1 MDASTLVARVVPAA
15 RGADPSSAH
24 GLEPII
30 RPCQRRPRPRHR
42 PMHRRHPRRPR
53 RQPHPPH
60 LRPRRQPHPLHLR
73 PRRQP
78 HPLHLRPRRQPHP
91 PHLRPPRQ
99 PHPPHL
105 RPPLRQCPLPR
116 RTHQPRRRRLRCRRM
131 VPGRRWFRRGTPR
144 ATSLRWAPRWAIDP
158 SRSPSSQRGSVQEP
172 RASCHRLWSTSAS
185 APRGWR
191 TRGARVTSYR
201 WERRIRPDP
210 TLRRGLAEDRG
221 SSPPGHARALEVRL
235 ALRSA
240 TSLADR
246 GRGAS

>member
-53 RQPHPPH
+53 
-60 LRPRRQPHPLHLR
+60 
-73 PRRQP
+73 
-78 HPLHLRPRRQPHP
+78 
-91 PHLRPPRQ
+91 RQ